1 METITAILE
10 RAQLRARE
18 MNLPYEGAL
27 LPAEALTLLQ
37 EAPDAKL
44 VDVRSRA
51 EWDWVEEFRARLK
64 SNGNPTLVCRPI
76 PLFSII
82 SQARWIRNRW

>member
-18 MNLPYEGAL
+18 MDLPYEGAL

-37 EAPDAKL
+37 EAPGCQIGGCSFQ
-44 VDVRSRA
+44 SRMGLG
-51 EWDWVEEFRARLK
+51 RKNSGR
-64 SNGNPTLVCRPI
+64 G
-76 PLFSII
+76 
-82 SQARWIRNRW
+82 